1 MNARRTV
8 PIFATLLGAALASA
22 SGWAAQRTFVASYGI
37 DTHPCTIAA
46 PCRSFG
52 IAIAA
57 ADPDGEVIAL
67 DSAGYGA
74 FTVTKSISVVAP
86 PGLYAGI
93 TVTTVDGVTVNAPGI
108 RVTLRNL
115 TINGLPGST
124 GGGIMLLQGASLAIE
139 DCTIS
144 NVAGGIGTSVAADI
158 TVARTT
164 FRHNTDGISMDAAGR
179 LTVVDSLVVDNDN
192 VGISVSSGAA
202 GTITRTLSAYNYAGI
217 AAYASFPGT
226 SLSLTSSTISGNL
239 GYAGVT
245 VETGSAPSFVR
256 VDISGNTLAG
266 NGFTGLW
273 LDASNGGAG
282 NGGTLR
288 GSVTRN
294 QIVTSL
300 FQGVLVDGA
309 DATVRLSGNYV
320 LHNCCGIFQG
330 ASGGTPYS
338 LGDNYV
344 RDNTSADDFGVVAD
358 SPL

>member
-1 MNARRTV
+1 MR
-8 PIFATLLGAALASA
+8 
-22 SGWAAQRTFVASYGI
+22 
-37 DTHPCTIAA
+37 
-46 PCRSFG
+46 
-52 IAIAA
+52 A

-86 PGLYAGI
+86 PGVYAGI
-93 TVTTVDGVTVNAPGI
+93 TVTTVDGVTINAPGI

-164 FRHNTDGISMDAAGR
+164 HRHNADGIRMDGAGR
-179 LTVVDSLVVDNDN
+179 LTVTDSLVVDNDS
-192 VGISVSSGAA
+192 VGIAVSSGAA
-202 GTITRTLSAYNYAGI
+202 GTIARTVSAYNLAGVGALASI
-217 AAYASFPGT
+217 AGT
-226 SLSLTSSTISGNL
+226 SLSLTSSTITRNL
-239 GYAGVT
+239 GYAGVS
-245 VETGSAPSFVR
+245 VETALAPTMVR
-256 VDISGNTLAG
+256 VDIAGNTLAG
-266 NGFTGLW
+266 NAFTGLW
-273 LDASNGGAG
+273 LNGTFGDIGSGAI
-282 NGGTLR
+282 R
-288 GSVTRN
+288 GSITAN

-300 FQGVLVDGA
+300 FDGLLVDGV
-309 DATVRLSGNYV
+309 DASARISGNFV
-320 LHNCCGIFQG
+320 FHNCCGIFQG

-344 RDNTSADDFGVVAD
+344 RDNTSADVSGISTD